1 MSILSN
7 VEQFFENL
15 WNNVLKPDV
24 EEAEQ
29 VVDTFFVSAES
40 AVENEL
46 GVAGLKIV
54 TDAVAAAENAG
65 GTGVQKLA
73 AATGSIVSNLS
84 AANILNVA
92 TNTINVAIE
101 AAVSAMNSAKPSG
114 TTNTGTQTSDPSQTA
129 GNDNNSGSTDAGSTS
144 SGDASSDTTTGAS
157 AK

>member
-1 MSILSN
+1 MSILTS

-73 AATGSIVSNLS
+73 AATASIVSNLS
-84 AANILNVA
+84 SANILNVA

-101 AAVSAMNSAKPSG
+101 AAVAAMNSAETPSG
-114 TTNTGTQTSDPSQTA
+114 GSQALSDPSQAT
-129 GNDNNSGSTDAGSTS
+129 GNDNNSGSTDAASTDANTGTTTS
-144 SGDASSDTTTGAS
+144 SP
-157 AK
+157 K

>member
-1 MSILSN
+1 MSILTS

-73 AATGSIVSNLS
+73 AATASIVSNLS

-101 AAVSAMNSAKPSG
+101 AAVAAMNSAETPSG
-114 TTNTGTQTSDPSQTA
+114 GSQALSDPSQAT
-129 GNDNNSGSTDAGSTS
+129 GNDNNSGSTDANTGTTTS
-144 SGDASSDTTTGAS
+144 SP
-157 AK
+157 K